1 MIDIKTEK
9 GNTEIR
15 EISGTAAELITDCVI
30 IIGIVSR
37 TMEKHNLKHAG
48 ALKDMLKDGYFAEK
62 ALLSCEEKH
71 PETTTLISH
80 KALTTEGLF
89 DLQKFM
95 EKVAKGKNYVAD

>member
-15 EISGTAAELITDCVI
+15 EISGTVPELIADCVI

-48 ALKDMLKDGYFAEK
+48 ALKDMLKDGYFCREGAAVMRRKTPGNNNADKPK
-62 ALLSCEEKH
+62 AV
-71 PETTTLISH
+71 
-80 KALTTEGLF
+80 TEGLF
-89 DLQKFM
+89 ALQKLM
-95 EKVAKGKNYVAD
+95 EKVAKGENYVAD

>member
-15 EISGTAAELITDCVI
+15 EISGTVPELITDCVI

-37 TMEKHNLKHAG
+37 TMEKHNIKHAG

-62 ALLSCEEKH
+62 ALLSCEGNTRKQQRR
-71 PETTTLISH
+71 L
-80 KALTTEGLF
+80 
-89 DLQKFM
+89 
-95 EKVAKGKNYVAD
+95 AKKQ

>member
-15 EISGTAAELITDCVI
+15 EISGTAPELITDCVI

-62 ALLSCEEKH
+62 ALLPCEGKH
-71 PETTTLISH
+71 PETTTQISK
-80 KALTTEGLF
+80 KAVTEGLF
-89 DLQKFM
+89 ALQKLM
-95 EKVAKGKNYVAD
+95 EKVAKGENYVAD